1 MEEYHRLRQ
10 SLSMLQF
17 SDELQMRYTCTYSR
31 EREREGGGG
40 GGGEEGGEREM
51 EKKGKR
57 EIGRERE
64 IFFNF
69 VKVGLENTH
78 IFVNTFNLIG
88 LH

>member
-31 EREREGGGG
+31 EREREGGC
-40 GGGEEGGEREM
+40 EEGGEREM

-57 EIGRERE
+57 KIGRERE

-69 VKVGLENTH
+69 VKVGVGLENTH